1 MKRFLAV
8 LTLLALLLCGCTG
21 AQPENAACVHA
32 DSDENGIC
40 DSCQISVRVSFD
52 LLAINDLHGKLAD
65 ADTHPGVNELTSY
78 IRKLRRNSDVILLSS
93 GDMWQGSS
101 ESNLTQGNII
111 TDWMS
116 EMDFASMTLGNHE
129 YDWGSEAIRAN
140 REIAEFPFLG
150 INVYDRQTQSRVDY
164 CEASTVVDLGA
175 VQVGIIGA
183 MGDCYS
189 SIAADKSKDVY
200 FVTGDELTQ
209 LVMDEAT
216 RLRQEGADFI
226 VYSIHDGY
234 EDSRPNAVTNVT
246 AAKVAGY
253 YDTDLSDGYVDIVF
267 EGHTHQRYI
276 LKDEH
281 GVYHLQGGGDNKGVT
296 HAKVYINIATGK
308 VSVTEA
314 DLVPTENY
322 TNMGGDAL
330 VDQLMEKYSDQVSAA
345 DRLLGKNSKVR
356 YRDELRQQVADLYYE
371 AALERWGEEYDI
383 VLAGGFM
390 SVRSPNSL
398 ATGNVTYGMVQSLF
412 PFDNEL
418 VLCTISGRDLKNKF
432 FETDNANYFISYGTY
447 GEEVRRN
454 IDPNATY
461 YVVTDTYS
469 STYAPNNMT
478 EVERYGQALY
488 ARDLL
493 AAYIATGA
501 YE

>member
-1 MKRFLAV
+1 
-8 LTLLALLLCGCTG
+8 
-21 AQPENAACVHA
+21 
-32 DSDENGIC
+32 
-40 DSCQISVRVSFD
+40 
-52 LLAINDLHGKLAD
+52 
-65 ADTHPGVNELTSY
+65 
-78 IRKLRRNSDVILLSS
+78 
-93 GDMWQGSS
+93 
-101 ESNLTQGNII
+101 
-111 TDWMS
+111 
-116 EMDFASMTLGNHE
+116 
-129 YDWGSEAIRAN
+129 
-140 REIAEFPFLG
+140 
-150 INVYDRQTQSRVDY
+150 
-164 CEASTVVDLGA
+164 
-175 VQVGIIGA
+175 
-183 MGDCYS
+183 
-189 SIAADKSKDVY
+189 VY